1 VTHHVRVHL
10 LLPAIDMSVRQFAH
24 LYVDLVGSLPLSLG
38 YTQCLPLVDSMA
50 KAAPLSSTT
59 TANCAQVLNGTW
71 ILHFEVPETF
81 TSDYYAQFTT
91 ALG

>member
-1 VTHHVRVHL
+1 M
-10 LLPAIDMSVRQFAH
+10 PVRQFAH
-24 LYVDLVGSLPLSLG
+24 LHVDLVGPLPLFGL
-38 YTQCLPLVDSMA
+38 YTGLPLVDSMA

-59 TANCAQVLNGTW
+59 TANCAQALNGTW

-81 TSDYYAQFTT
+81 TSDYYAQLTT